1 MGLVPPISHGFL
13 NLNSLSSIELTFGRA
28 QEERFVIERLY
39 RRTATEPI
47 NGREPDLSGICNVTA
62 TASER
67 YLNGKPR
74 GFSSLVKSYAEDLRS
89 WATGRATGYG
99 IAIALML
106 IGILSIFA
114 AIAIG
119 AMALFHFLE
128 LRYGTYIACAALGG
142 GIVLLAVIF
151 LLAGYQMLRRPSP
164 VPKPERQL
172 RAARQN
178 AAGNVGRAR

>member
-1 MGLVPPISHGFL
+1 MPV
-13 NLNSLSSIELTFGRA
+13 
-28 QEERFVIERLY
+28 
-39 RRTATEPI
+39 
-47 NGREPDLSGICNVTA
+47 

-74 GFSSLVKSYAEDLRS
+74 SFSSLIKSYVEELRN

-99 IAIALML
+99 IAMALML
-106 IGILSIFA
+106 IGVLSIFA
-114 AIAIG
+114 AIAVG

-142 GIVLLAVIF
+142 GILLLAVVF

-172 RAARQN
+172 QAARQMLLGTTIARGITSLRATE
-178 AAGNVGRAR
+178 AAKPDTITQLMLGTAALVVIGWLAAHKFGSTSPKSRLRQ